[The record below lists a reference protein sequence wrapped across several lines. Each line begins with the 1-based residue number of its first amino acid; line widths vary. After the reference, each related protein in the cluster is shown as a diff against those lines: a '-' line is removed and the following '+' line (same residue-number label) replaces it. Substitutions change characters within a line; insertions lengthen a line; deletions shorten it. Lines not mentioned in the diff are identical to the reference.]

1 MGAKNAEE
9 LRSAVA
15 LMRELGV
22 VEWDGVRL
30 DPHWRDDRVD
40 AEDPPKLPTKDEVH
54 AAYWRRVT
62 RSSRS
67 PVPPCSKH
75 CQCGAGRMPA

>member
-1 MGAKNAEE
+1 MGAKDAEE
-9 LRSAVA
+9 LRAAVA

-30 DPHWRDDRVD
+30 DPMWRDERLEEGETVK
-40 AEDPPKLPTKDEVH
+40 APTRDEVH
-54 AAYWRRVT
+54 MAYWRRVT

-75 CQCGAGRMPA
+75 CQCGAWRIPA